1 MSNTSV
7 VDLEQFEE
15 TAIALTYRQ
24 TPEQKQALEK
34 RAFDQAAHIC
44 AAYTKQNLDGRI
56 RTLMA
61 FDDKASI
68 QRLMLRFA
76 QKCVDSA
83 ADALYL
89 YDTTKAIPSLK
100 AGAVADLILDGR
112 GDVSVLEMVQD
123 SLIALS
129 ERASFDLA
137 AYVQPLAVESEA
149 LLRKAFQAH
158 QAERPTEVS
167 LLVDRVLAR
176 EPKIVENPRYAD
188 LIDTLRGKSTRD
200 ARRATQEFMR
210 NTLAQEVPAV
220 KTSTSTHR
228 RASTTSTVRVAR
240 ETETQEA
247 KRAHES
253 AGDSILGFLFG
264 AVLAV
269 LALAGLVLAAAQAG
283 EAMAQLMR
291 SDLAL
296 FVVVAVAVGFG
307 LAMLVFG
314 TLSMI
319 NGRGMFRFTGS
330 DGRRR
335 EWRGSPARA
344 GGLAHVLGA
353 LAIGFGIAGMVVP
366 LNVQVANASGFSF
379 IAAGVAQFFVG
390 IVIYALLYGIG
401 FGYLA
406 VERRRRNT

>member
-1 MSNTSV
+1 
-7 VDLEQFEE
+7 
-15 TAIALTYRQ
+15 
-24 TPEQKQALEK
+24 
-34 RAFDQAAHIC
+34 
-44 AAYTKQNLDGRI
+44 
-56 RTLMA
+56 
-61 FDDKASI
+61 
-68 QRLMLRFA
+68 
-76 QKCVDSA
+76 
-83 ADALYL
+83 
-89 YDTTKAIPSLK
+89 
-100 AGAVADLILDGR
+100 
-112 GDVSVLEMVQD
+112 
-123 SLIALS
+123 
-129 ERASFDLA
+129 
-137 AYVQPLAVESEA
+137 
-149 LLRKAFQAH
+149 
-158 QAERPTEVS
+158 
-167 LLVDRVLAR
+167 
-176 EPKIVENPRYAD
+176 
-188 LIDTLRGKSTRD
+188 
-200 ARRATQEFMR
+200 
-210 NTLAQEVPAV
+210 
-220 KTSTSTHR
+220 
-228 RASTTSTVRVAR
+228 
-240 ETETQEA
+240 
-247 KRAHES
+247 
-253 AGDSILGFLFG
+253 
-264 AVLAV
+264 
-269 LALAGLVLAAAQAG
+269 
-283 EAMAQLMR
+283 MR